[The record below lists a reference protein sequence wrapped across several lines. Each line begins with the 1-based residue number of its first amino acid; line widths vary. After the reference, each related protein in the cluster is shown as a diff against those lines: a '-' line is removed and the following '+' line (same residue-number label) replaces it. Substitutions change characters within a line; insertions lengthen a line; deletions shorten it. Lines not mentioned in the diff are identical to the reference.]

1 MSELSSSELLSHPQK
16 SLRLHLEGVAK
27 LSKETIAAKRLD
39 FSDIDNSTLGDIA
52 YILGVCHD
60 FGKSTL
66 FFQEYIRET
75 DDSRKLKLKNKPQ
88 TKHGLISAIF
98 TYFVLKQYFT
108 KENEDLWYLAIIGFL
123 IVKRHH
129 GNLKNPST
137 EIVSLVDEETIE
149 VLLVQAKS
157 IEISKLQDV
166 YSGLISG
173 IDVTNFLDEIEQ
185 ISHEIRKNRRKLTGF
200 LKEQDSVNN
209 YVLFQLLFS
218 TLINADKSDA
228 SGLMTTRKHE
238 ISPVLVDDYRQLEG
252 WNDSD
257 DKMGDIRNSIYNDVV
272 SHVESLNLQEKI
284 YSLNVPTGTGKT
296 LASFSLALKLRDKI
310 KNQLDF
316 EPKIIYSLPFLSV
329 IDQNYSVFEN
339 VFKSVYGDIP
349 TTDVLLKHHHL
360 TDVFYSTDDDEFK
373 EDKALFMI
381 EGWNSEIIV
390 TTFIQMFHTM
400 ISNRNRSL
408 RKFHNIA
415 NSIVILDEVQSIP
428 HEYWL
433 LLKELLSAMSRYFN
447 TYFIF
452 VTATQPLIFDEQKGQ
467 ISELVDNKND
477 YFEQFDRIELQYY
490 PDPMHIEDFKTRIQ
504 NEIEANP
511 AKNFLV
517 VLNTITSTRELYKHL
532 FDNKSDHT
540 EYYYLSTSI
549 TPKER
554 LMRILN
560 IKDKENKTRKVII
573 STQLIEAGVDIDVDI
588 VYRDM
593 ATLDSINQV
602 AGRCNRNYIGNE
614 KGTVKIVTLKD
625 DRQEYHR
632 YVYSGFLIDKTKEV
646 LKGVESVPENQ
657 FLNLNNQYF
666 NNVKDTQSN
675 DNSMDLLGY
684 LSNLKFEEIQ
694 KNFQLIKNEYV
705 KIDVFVELNADAHE
719 IWRKYQHIRAI
730 KNPLE
735 RKKEFLGIKKQFYE
749 YVISVSKDKAQSL
762 IDSDTGIGYI
772 SHEGLKSWYNLK
784 TGFFAGGEGVLIF

>member
-1 MSELSSSELLSHPQK
+1 MSGLSSYELLSHPEK
-16 SLRLHLEGVAK
+16 SLREHLEGVGN
-27 LSKETIAAKRLD
+27 LSKQIIINKRFD
-39 FSDIDNSTLGDIA
+39 FPDIDSTTLEDIV

-60 FGKSTL
+60 FGKSTR

-75 DDSRKLKLKNKPQ
+75 DDSRKLKLKNKHQ

-98 TYFVLKQYFT
+98 TYFVLNQYLT
-108 KENEDLWYLAIIGFL
+108 EKNEDLWYLAIFGFL

-129 GNLKNPST
+129 GNLKNPVT
-137 EIVSLVDEETIE
+137 EIVSLRNKEIID
-149 VLLVQAKS
+149 VLVEQAKS
-157 IEISKLQDV
+157 IEKSKFQDV
-166 YSGLISG
+166 YAGLLFG
-173 IDVTNFLDEIEQ
+173 IDLTKFLDEIEQ
-185 ISHEIRKNRRKLTGF
+185 ISHEIRENRRKLTGF
-200 LKEQDSVNN
+200 LKEQDSVYH

-228 SGLMTTRKHE
+228 SGLMASQKHE
-238 ISPVLVDDYRQLEG
+238 LSPTLIDDYRQLEG

-257 DKMGDIRNSIYNDVV
+257 DKMGNIRNSIYNDVV
-272 SHVESLNLQEKI
+272 SHVESLNLQERI

-296 LASFSLALKLRDKI
+296 LASFSLALKLREKI
-310 KNQLDF
+310 KNQLNF

-339 VFKSVYGDIP
+339 VFKSVYGNVP
-349 TTDVLLKHHHL
+349 TTDILLKHHHL
-360 TDVFYSTDDDEFK
+360 TDVHYSTDDDEFE

-390 TTFIQMFHTM
+390 TTFMQMFHTM
-400 ISNRNRSL
+400 ISSKNRSL

-415 NSIVILDEVQSIP
+415 NSIIILDEVQSIP

-433 LLKELLSAMSRYFN
+433 LLNKLLAAMSRYLN

-452 VTATQPLIFDEQKGQ
+452 VTATQPLIFDEQKGE
-467 ISELVDNKND
+467 ISELVENKNY

-490 PDPMHIEDFKTRIQ
+490 PDPMHIKDFKTYIQ
-504 NEIEANP
+504 KDIETNP
-511 AKNFLV
+511 DKDFLI

-532 FDNKSDHT
+532 SDNKSKNT
-540 EYYYLSTSI
+540 KYCYLSTSV

-554 LMRILN
+554 LERILS
-560 IKDKENKTRKVII
+560 IKDSENKIRKVII
-573 STQLIEAGVDIDVDI
+573 STQLIEAGVDIDVDV

-602 AGRCNRNYIGNE
+602 AGRCNRNYIGHE
-614 KGTVKIVTLKD
+614 KGTVKIVTLRD

-646 LKGVESVPENQ
+646 LKGVKSIHENQ

-666 NNVKDTQSN
+666 KNVKGAQSK
-675 DNSMDLLGY
+675 DNSIDLLGY

-694 KNFQLIKNEYV
+694 KKFHLIENEYV
-705 KIDVFVELNADAHE
+705 KIDVFVELDADAHE
-719 IWRKYQHIRAI
+719 IWQKYQHIRTI

-735 RKKEFLGIKKQFYE
+735 RKKEFLGIKKQFYD

-762 IDSDTGIGYI
+762 IDTDTGIGYI
-772 SHEGLKSWYNLK
+772 SYKELKYRYDIE
-784 TGFFAGGEGVLIF
+784 TGFIPGSGGTLLF